1 VKRVVSPLGYN
12 YYPNTKKK
20 GTTMKTFLIT
30 GGSGLVARR
39 LSELLL
45 QQGYSVKHLS
55 RNPKSTKDIR
65 AFKWDILQQYVD
77 PLALQDVDVVIH
89 LAGAEIMEKRWSQAR
104 KQIILDSRVNSLKLL
119 YDFLSKNKNQ
129 VETLISSSAQGYY
142 QPNQGQILNEDAP
155 AGAEFMGELCRTWET
170 EALKW
175 EQLGIRVAIN
185 RIGLVFSADGGV
197 LEVMR
202 PPIEKGFSA
211 YFGKGKQIYPWI
223 HIDDLC
229 GMIIYE
235 AENEALKG
243 AFNAASPNAV
253 DQKEVNRSIAS
264 YLQKSVISFP
274 VPKFI
279 LSLMMGA
286 ERASVLADSFHLSAA
301 KIQKTGFTFK
311 YPTLD
316 EALTNLL

>member
-1 VKRVVSPLGYN
+1 
-12 YYPNTKKK
+12 
-20 GTTMKTFLIT
+20 MKTFLIT
-30 GGSGLVARR
+30 GGSGLVGRR

-45 QQGYSVKHLS
+45 QKGYSVKHLS
-55 RNPKSTKDIR
+55 RNPKSTKDIQ

-77 PLALQDVDVVIH
+77 PLALQNVDVVIH
-89 LAGAEIMEKRWSQAR
+89 LAGADIMEKRWSQAR
-104 KQIILDSRVNSLKLL
+104 KQILLDSRVDSLKLL
-119 YDFLSKNKNQ
+119 NDFLSKNNNQ
-129 VETLISSSAQGYY
+129 VETLISSSAQGFYE
-142 QPNQGQILNEDAP
+142 PNRGQVLNEDEP
-155 AGAEFMGELCRTWET
+155 AGAGFMGQLSHTWEA

-175 EQLGIRVAIN
+175 EQLGIRVVIN

-202 PPIEKGFSA
+202 PSIEKGFSA

-229 GMIIYE
+229 GMIIYQ
-235 AENEALKG
+235 AENETLKG
-243 AFNAASPNAV
+243 TFNAASPNAV
-253 DQKEVNRSIAS
+253 DQQEVNRSIAS
-264 YLQKSVISFP
+264 HLQKRVISFP

-286 ERASVLADSFHLSAA
+286 ERASVLVDSFHLSAA

-316 EALTNLL
+316 DALTNLL